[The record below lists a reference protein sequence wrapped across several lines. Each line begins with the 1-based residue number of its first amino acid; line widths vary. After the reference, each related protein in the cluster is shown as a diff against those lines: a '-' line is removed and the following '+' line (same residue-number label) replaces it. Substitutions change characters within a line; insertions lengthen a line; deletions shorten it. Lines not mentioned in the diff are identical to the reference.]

1 MPFSPSLPL
10 WKIPKTVSWQDTPNP
25 FPLLLLLYNLLENPG
40 QLCMSRKKIKEIVI
54 PNNSEYRFSW
64 GWNFRTIVRYEFRR
78 LKLGLCIKTTI
89 GNIQHMSVT
98 YRSLSK
104 YFAFSVFSSYPWGC
118 LQSLHLRQ
126 FKHIFL
132 IFPQLRPMHCNAVS
146 VWKFATGNESF
157 LEITVYFCDNRFL
170 RQQIAISH
178 VSIYMYFSM
187 TCTKGIEFCNF

>member
-1 MPFSPSLPL
+1 
-10 WKIPKTVSWQDTPNP
+10 
-25 FPLLLLLYNLLENPG
+25 
-40 QLCMSRKKIKEIVI
+40 
-54 PNNSEYRFSW
+54 
-64 GWNFRTIVRYEFRR
+64 
-78 LKLGLCIKTTI
+78 
-89 GNIQHMSVT
+89 MSVT

-170 RQQIAISH
+170 RQQIAISY
-178 VSIYMYFSM
+178 VSIYMYFNM
-187 TCTKGIEFCNF
+187 TCTKKDQILQILCQHYKKPGKFSNLIIEIFKQRENNLYCGVFNYENMRKQCSKAYRLKELEREFRMYHVGLKKVFLGNHSNSK